1 MTRPS
6 RPSLVGPEDCGR
18 SLSLQHKIPMI
29 SFVVGSRSFAFPYAA
44 LNECRWQGP
53 TVLTVQEC
61 LTLRFGIAEVK
72 LFGRMLSEL
81 ERLIVNAEISTVTEL
96 RAEQRLNAQGQ
107 RVDRVEVVFRTSE
120 PKLWAWSPG
129 RLSGERVF

>member
-1 MTRPS
+1 MALRP
-6 RPSLVGPEDCGR
+6 
-18 SLSLQHKIPMI
+18 KAAMI

-96 RAEQRLNAQGQ
+96 RAEQRLDAKGP

-120 PKLWAWSPG
+120 PRLWAWSPG
-129 RLSGERVF
+129 RLSGERAF